1 MGAPLAE
8 RADMIERIGTRIGT
22 AAASGLSLFGIR
34 AGWEQPSYE
43 VVERLTV
50 GAEVRRYGPRLA
62 AETEV
67 PGEDEEAKKQA
78 FGILEGYLSGE
89 GRERPQEIE
98 MTAPVE
104 TATGAGK
111 LRLRL
116 FLPSRYTARTVP
128 VPADSRVA
136 IAPREGETLATLRFS
151 GLADEAT
158 FAERARVLLAAVE
171 GTDWAAEGDVT
182 LFTYDPPWTLPVLRR
197 NEVVVPVRPT
207 SGSPSRASRP
217 VAPRSVRAKRR
228 PAAARGAAAPGGPA
242 SPTARGSA

>member
-1 MGAPLAE
+1 
-8 RADMIERIGTRIGT
+8 MIERISTRIGT
-22 AAASGLSLFGIR
+22 AVASGLSLFGIR
-34 AGWEQPSYE
+34 AGWEQPSYT

-50 GAEVRRYGPRLA
+50 GAEVRRYGPRLV

-67 PGEDEEAKKQA
+67 AGEGGEARNDA
-78 FGILEGYLSGE
+78 FEILEGYLSGE
-89 GRERPQEIE
+89 GRERPQEIA

-104 TATGAGK
+104 TAAGAGK

-151 GLADEAT
+151 GPADEAT
-158 FAERARVLLAAVE
+158 FAERAQVLLAAVE
-171 GTDWAAEGDVT
+171 GTDWTAEGEVT
-182 LFTYDPPWTLPVLRR
+182 LFTYDPPWTLPFLRR

-207 SGSPSRASRP
+207 SGFPSRASRP
-217 VAPRSVRAKRR
+217 AAPRSVRAKRR
-228 PAAARGAAAPGGPA
+228 PSAARGAAAPGGPA
-242 SPTARGSA
+242 SPRATGSA